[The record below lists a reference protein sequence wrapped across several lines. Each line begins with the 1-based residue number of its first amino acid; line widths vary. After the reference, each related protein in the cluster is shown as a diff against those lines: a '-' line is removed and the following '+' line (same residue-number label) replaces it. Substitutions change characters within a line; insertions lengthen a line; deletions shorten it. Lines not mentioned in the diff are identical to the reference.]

1 VKKSVK
7 TLTMYNYFIQHV
19 AHSKIHL

>member
-1 VKKSVK
+1 
-7 TLTMYNYFIQHV
+7 MYNYFIQHV